1 MERVIAIFS
10 MIIGV
15 TAFYFVV
22 SDINTIISNS
32 VAKEIQVSACMTKLD
47 KIKKMYPISSDMY
60 KAAKLSLFNKN
71 GKQLINTK
79 GFLEHFPRSFGNELK
94 FHMYSKKFELFKWT
108 RDLPPI
114 FLGRLGDVIREVEL
128 EESKSD

>member
-15 TAFYFVV
+15 IVFYFVV

-32 VAKEIQVSACMTKLD
+32 VAKEIQVSACMTKLE
-47 KIKKMYPISSDMY
+47 KIKKKYPISSNMY

-71 GKQLINTK
+71 LNNLVNTK
-79 GFLEHFPRSFGNELK
+79 GFLGHFPRSFENELK
-94 FHMYSKKFELFKWT
+94 YHMYSKKFELFNWT
-108 RDLPPI
+108 QNVPSN
-114 FLGRLGDVIREVEL
+114 FLGRLGDEIREVEL
-128 EESKSD
+128 EESKAD